1 MEWRQ
6 AWQGRVLGAEMNC
19 DTGTT
24 SSRVT
29 SAASACDFRD
39 SHPADPF
46 KLGLSRTMARHL
58 LPVPPLLYNPEAC
71 HPGCAIPAVCCI
83 DSIRS
88 FVSFSF

>member
-19 DTGTT
+19 DTGAT

-46 KLGLSRTMARHL
+46 KLSPA
-58 LPVPPLLYNPEAC
+58 PPP
-71 HPGCAIPAVCCI
+71 
-83 DSIRS
+83 
-88 FVSFSF
+88 